1 MCCANHVI
9 IIKQQSIIPKLLMVK
24 FQSYIFVKNVQEK
37 KNEFEFDTA
46 FSFHKLLT
54 GLIDNIQSET
64 MEKDLQDIVC
74 SFCGSSYSK
83 FKQTGK
89 FGCPECYNSFKSK
102 LSPLFKGIHGHNEH
116 IGKVPERGNQAVVK
130 KREITKLREE
140 LEELVAIEAFEKAAV
155 VRDKINALEK
165 ELEEKR
171 GGDN

>member
-1 MCCANHVI
+1 M
-9 IIKQQSIIPKLLMVK
+9 Q
-24 FQSYIFVKNVQEK
+24 
-37 KNEFEFDTA
+37 
-46 FSFHKLLT
+46 
-54 GLIDNIQSET
+54 
-64 MEKDLQDIVC
+64 
-74 SFCGSSYSK
+74 FCGSSYSK

-155 VRDKINALEK
+155 VRDKIK
-165 ELEEKR
+165 CIRKGIRGEER
-171 GGDN
+171 GG